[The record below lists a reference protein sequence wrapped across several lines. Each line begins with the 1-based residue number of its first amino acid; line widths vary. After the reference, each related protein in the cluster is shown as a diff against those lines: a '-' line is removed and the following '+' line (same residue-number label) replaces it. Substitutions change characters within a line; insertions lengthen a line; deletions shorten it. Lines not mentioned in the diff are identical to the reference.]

1 MSQIRFICPECGHL
15 SQYTKELAAE
25 IAALVCGYYNLD
37 SEKILRRW
45 NKTDKHDGA
54 KNLSVYFIRAM
65 TGALYKIIGGDLGI
79 STTRV
84 GNMIFRVET
93 RLEEDPGYQKEVDE
107 IRNLIVQELSLE
119 KKFFL

>member
-1 MSQIRFICPECGHL
+1 MSQIRFICPECGHRAKYTPDL
-15 SQYTKELAAE
+15 ASQ

-37 SEKILRRW
+37 SAKILQRW

-65 TGALYKIIGGDLGI
+65 TGALYKVIGGDLGI

-84 GNMIFRVET
+84 GNMIFRVEN
-93 RLEEDPGYQKEVDE
+93 RIEEDPGYQYEVE
-107 IRNLIVQELSLE
+107 KISNLLVQELTLE
-119 KKFFL
+119 KKFFI